1 MNILLTI
8 IECIYVIYILCFFKT
23 NYSIIDPINYFN
35 NLQNPLFKHST
46 IQISTEP
53 ESKICL
59 FGNYMSYVLAIYFII
74 RFLMFKKYII
84 PNISTKQLIYIN
96 KIIMLIVLF
105 ISLMN
110 INATLYLI
118 PIFILEIIINFR
130 K

>member
-1 MNILLTI
+1 MNLLITI

-23 NYSIIDPINYFN
+23 KYSIIHPINYFN

-59 FGNYMSYVLAIYFII
+59 FGHYMSYILAIYFII
-74 RFLMFKKYII
+74 RYFMFKKYII
-84 PNISTKQLIYIN
+84 PNISTKKLIYIN
-96 KIIMLIVLF
+96 KIIIFIVLF
-105 ISLMN
+105 VSLMN

-118 PIFILEIIINFR
+118 PIFILEFINYFN
-130 K
+130 